1 MMPKTR
7 WMSPSFVIAAL
18 VLTLLCGCGSGSGGD
33 STVAAGVQTGSLRI
47 SPGSSAQFRQ
57 RGADNSL
64 EEYGEEADR
73 AELAQAANNVHAYLV
88 ARAESDWRR
97 ACALGS
103 SKLHRI
109 LEGVFASTEQPI
121 HRSCAAMIAIVARG
135 GGATGETAYKA
146 THIDAR
152 SFRTDGNYGYLFFY
166 SGGGGRQQELF
177 RKGKVW
183 KVKALLPS
191 SLH

>member
-1 MMPKTR
+1 MMPKTQ

-18 VLTLLCGCGSGSGGD
+18 VVPALLCGCGSGGN
-33 STVAAGVQTGSLRI
+33 STVADGVQTGPLRI
-47 SPGSSAQFRQ
+47 TPGSSAQFRQ
-57 RGADNSL
+57 HGTDNSL
-64 EEYGEEADR
+64 EEYGDETGR
-73 AELAQAANNVHAYLV
+73 AELAQAAANVHAYLV
-88 ARAESDWRR
+88 ARAGRDWHR

-109 LEGVFASTEQPI
+109 LEGVFASTEQSI

-146 THIDAR
+146 TRIDAR

-177 RKGKVW
+177 REGGVW